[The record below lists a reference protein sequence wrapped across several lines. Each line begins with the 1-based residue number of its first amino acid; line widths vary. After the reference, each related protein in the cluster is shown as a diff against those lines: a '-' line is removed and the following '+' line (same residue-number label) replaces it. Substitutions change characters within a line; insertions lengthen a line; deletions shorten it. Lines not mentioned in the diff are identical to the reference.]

1 MDDMYELHQMNLLML
16 DAVRNNDLKSLAE
29 LVKRFDFRAISKSY
43 YYSPLHKAVQEANEE
58 IVNFLINNSPDIDFI
73 EEMTPL
79 CRAVHLGHIQI
90 PLLHIALELNDKE
103 LVELLVKGGIDINA
117 QNKFKGPALHIAT
130 TQENRDL
137 VEFLISNGADV
148 NIEDEYGTTAL
159 HIAVSKGNISIEA
172 LLIKSGANV
181 DVQT

>member
-90 PLLHIALELNDKE
+90 AKLLLRQGANVNAQGNIEIPLLHIALELNDKE
-103 LVELLVKGGIDINA
+103 LVELLVKG
-117 QNKFKGPALHIAT
+117 
-130 TQENRDL
+130 
-137 VEFLISNGADV
+137 
-148 NIEDEYGTTAL
+148 
-159 HIAVSKGNISIEA
+159 
-172 LLIKSGANV
+172 
-181 DVQT
+181 